1 MMEMDV
7 ALDALDGMKF
17 ADEAAVVANLLA
29 SVPLSPD
36 ARQSI
41 VAKAAT
47 LVEGARASA
56 RKQGVVESFLKEF
69 SLGTR
74 EGLAL
79 MCLAEALLRTPDAE
93 TRDRLI
99 AEKISMADWASHLGK
114 ADSLFVNASTW
125 GLMLTGKLVDVEDEA
140 KRDVGSYLKRLTTRA
155 GEPETHLMQA
165 IWMPE

>member
-7 ALDALDGMKF
+7 ALDALDGVKF
-17 ADEAAVVANLLA
+17 ADEAVVVAGLLA
-29 SVPLSPD
+29 AVPFGSD
-36 ARQSI
+36 ERRQV

-114 ADSLFVNASTW
+114 ADSLFVKPLGFIPGCRGRPRRSMASNCVSSCPS
-125 GLMLTGKLVDVEDEA
+125 LAPAQAELK
-140 KRDVGSYLKRLTTRA
+140 DVGNGS
-155 GEPETHLMQA
+155 
-165 IWMPE
+165 